1 MKKLL
6 IMAYESPGL
15 YNDALIYESVLEK
28 YFDVKILMPKDIIE
42 SVIMLKEN
50 ISDIYFFL
58 EMIFD
63 INIYD
68 TDYKNKLIIFMP
80 NQELFR
86 DGFKLEIINLVLC
99 KTLIGKEMFDSLKK
113 TYEYSYNTFF
123 TKFTTYIPEDLR
135 NYPIVKDENLF
146 ISFAG
151 KSPFK
156 NIDVLVNMWIKNNGF
171 LHIDPN
177 IKLIITCYG
186 HCFIQFMKSIV
197 KYFKITF
204 VKLTGDIFKYKN
216 LVLYNIKLES
226 DDYKKFITSAN
237 CAFCVSRKEG
247 YGHYINES
255 RYFNTC
261 VLTVN
266 APPMNELVIDNKNG
280 ILVDVEKVRLLNSYN
295 YQLYDVYPEYNDFK
309 NKIIELIKNKKKLTE
324 YGKYGKKLYDED
336 KDYFYNVMENKV
348 IPFIIKYIE
357 ETQN

>member
-15 YNDALIYESVLEK
+15 YNDALIYESALEK
-28 YFDVKILMPKDIIE
+28 YFDVKILMPTSVIE

-50 ISDIYFFL
+50 ISDVYFFL
-58 EMIFD
+58 EMVFD
-63 INIYD
+63 INVYD
-68 TDYKNKLIIFMP
+68 DNYKNKFIIFMP
-80 NQELFR
+80 NQELFN
-86 DGFKLEIINLVLC
+86 DGFKLEIINMVLC
-99 KTLIGKEMFDSLKK
+99 KTLIAKDMFDSLKK
-113 TYEYSYNTFF
+113 TYKYNYDVFY

-171 LHIDPN
+171 IQIDPN
-177 IKLIITCYG
+177 IKLVITCYG

-204 VKLTGDIFKYKN
+204 VKLNGDIFKYKN
-216 LVLYNIKLES
+216 LILYNLKLES

-237 CAFCVSRKEG
+237 CAICISRKEG

-266 APPMNELVIDNKNG
+266 APPMNELVVDKENGLLVNVETKNS
-280 ILVDVEKVRLLNSYN
+280 VNNYN
-295 YQLYDVYPEYNDFK
+295 YQLYDVYPLYDDLK
-309 NKIIELIKNKKKLTE
+309 KKLVELIKNKKKLKE
-324 YGKYGKKLYDED
+324 YGNNGKKLYDKD
-336 KDYFYNVMENKV
+336 KEFFYNEMEKNI
-348 IPFIIKYIE
+348 IPFIIKHINP
-357 ETQN
+357 Q

>member
-6 IMAYESPGL
+6 IMAFESPGL
-15 YNDALIYESVLEK
+15 YNDALIYESAFEK
-28 YFDVKILMPKDIIE
+28 HFDVKILMPKDIIE

-58 EMIFD
+58 EKIFD

-68 TDYKNKLIIFMP
+68 INYKDKVIIFMP
-80 NQELFR
+80 NQELFT
-86 DGFKLEIINLVLC
+86 DLLKLEIINIVIC
-99 KTLIGKEMFDSLKK
+99 KTLIAKDMFDSLKK
-113 TYEYSYNTFF
+113 TYKYAYDTFY

-204 VKLTGDIFKYKN
+204 IKLKGDIFEYKN
-216 LVLYNIKLES
+216 ILLYNIKLES
-226 DDYKKFITSAN
+226 DNYKKFITSAN
-237 CAFCVSRKEG
+237 CAICISRKEG

-266 APPMNELVIDNKNG
+266 GPPMNELIINKHNG
-280 ILVDVEKVRLLNSYN
+280 FLVDVEKNKLINNFN
-295 YQLYDVYPEYNDFK
+295 YQLYDVYPLYDDFK
-309 NKIIELIKNKKKLTE
+309 NKIIELIKNKKKLIKL
-324 YGKYGKKLYDED
+324 GKNGKKLYDED
-336 KDYFYNVMENKV
+336 KEYFYNEMKNTV
-348 IPFIIKYIE
+348 IPFIIKSIK
-357 ETQN
+357 